1 MRSVH
6 RIAATA
12 TVAATLCVPATA
24 SADDWY
30 KDGSAATA
38 SKYVIRDGRA
48 PDRVAPAES
57 AVQTTSGDR
66 RAPDRVGGIPADNP
80 VVPVTRVVEVPQSG
94 FEWGDAAIGGAAT
107 LALILLLAG
116 GAMTVRPR
124 RNAAPSS

>member
-1 MRSVH
+1 MRSLH

-30 KDGSAATA
+30 KDGSAASG
-38 SKYVIRDGRA
+38 SKSTIEDARA
-48 PDRVAPAES
+48 ADRVES

-80 VVPVTRVVEVPQSG
+80 VVPVTRVVEVPQTG

-107 LALILLLAG
+107 LALILVLAG

-124 RNAAPSS
+124 RNAAHSS